1 MIMSRLRVGK
11 PVKIAGRTIVPIERV
26 SRISGSG
33 KHRFWVWSTKEP
45 LAVVV
50 CEPSQQQAFDTSGSP
65 VPLGKLLREVPGLR
79 ATLAKL

>member
-1 MIMSRLRVGK
+1 MSRLRVGT
-11 PVKIAGRTIVPIERV
+11 PIRIAGRTIVPVERV
-26 SRISGSG
+26 WGTSDTG
-33 KHRFWVWSTKEP
+33 KHRFWVWSAKEP

-65 VPLGKLLREVPGLR
+65 IPLESLLREVPGLR